1 MKYIMLFTLL
11 TSLFS
16 ASAFAVGQ
24 TNTDCPMMRE
34 SESRSN
40 PKQNMSKDSK
50 KEIRKGGVKAA
61 GA

>member
-1 MKYIMLFTLL
+1 
-11 TSLFS
+11 
-16 ASAFAVGQ
+16 
-24 TNTDCPMMRE
+24 MMRE